1 MLKVVCIAALG
12 FVVTL
17 SLFPIQ
23 SEDLFMYLAL
33 AREYFR
39 NGSFPSSDPFLLAE
53 TNSWTILH
61 QWLSYILFYGI
72 YSLGGYAAI
81 IVTKVALILGT
92 LSIPL
97 LWVRK
102 NWAAVFFWSLSVL
115 IGALAMSFRLV
126 ERTSIFSDIFVTLII
141 GILIKEIESPSRIS
155 NWMGSLRL
163 GPCRKCKKM
172 AHKRILETGFVV
184 LRFCLS
190 LFFEPS
196 RVEGIFI
203 SLCIFTK

>member
-141 GILIKEIESPSRIS
+141 GILIKEIESPSRWKYILPLIFLFWVNLHPGFPTGWALCGLALS
-155 NWMGSLRL
+155 QVQKNGAQKNSGNWLCCPSL
-163 GPCRKCKKM
+163 
-172 AHKRILETGFVV
+172 
-184 LRFCLS
+184 LS
-190 LFFEPS
+190 
-196 RVEGIFI
+196 
-203 SLCIFTK
+203 